1 MDFNKLHSNNN
12 IIMSDLPA
20 RRPST
25 VRLRISFV
33 YGVHIQYIQYWYFN
47 IIVYYTYI

>member
-1 MDFNKLHSNNN
+1 MDFNKLHSNNH
-12 IIMSDLPA
+12 IMPDLPA
-20 RRPST
+20 RWPST

-47 IIVYYTYI
+47 IIVYYPYI